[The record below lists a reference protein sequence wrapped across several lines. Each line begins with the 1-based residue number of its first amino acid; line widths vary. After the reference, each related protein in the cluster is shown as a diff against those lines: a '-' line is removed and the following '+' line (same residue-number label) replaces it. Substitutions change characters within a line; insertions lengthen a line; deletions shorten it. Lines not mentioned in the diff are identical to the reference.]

1 MSLKRALRFLALMV
15 FILVVVVL
23 LARSSIWELR
33 ARAEQGFIQR
43 RLIELQEVADGKGAF
58 SGPLYRVGP
67 QGDIRPQGKAVTLPQ
82 QQTKAILA
90 ALSSTAG
97 GFRYQDQYWVYRH
110 LNDNTYL
117 LSSAPYQEVIAWTA
131 GFEAREIRNVILV
144 MAAFG
149 LLALVWMWA
158 DWRAM
163 MAAQKAQMV
172 EELEQKVRERTEALQ
187 RMNRLAR
194 LGEFSAGLAHEI
206 RNPLGSLVT
215 AAKLLPDATGGEQ
228 TELIGVIKQESA
240 RLDRFL
246 ADFLHFSK
254 DPLPRIRMNPLHPIL
269 RQTLEGLKRGDPFH
283 KVRITYRLDPQIKE
297 IPCDPEQLEQVFGN
311 IALNGAQAMGG
322 EGELL
327 VSSSR
332 NGRWAEVSFRDAGP
346 GIPPEQRERIFEPL
360 YTERRE
366 GTGLGLSIASRIVE
380 AHGGFIQVASDA
392 RSWTL
397 FTISLPLQVEA

>member
-1 MSLKRALRFLALMV
+1 MSFKRALRFLALMV
-15 FILVVVVL
+15 FIFVVVVL

-33 ARAEQGFIQR
+33 ARAEQGFTQQ
-43 RLIELQEVADGKGAF
+43 RLIELQEVADGRQALPGPVYRAIPHGEFRPLGKTNPLPVQQGAEI
-58 SGPLYRVGP
+58 RVS
-67 QGDIRPQGKAVTLPQ
+67 LS
-82 QQTKAILA
+82 A
-90 ALSSTAG
+90 APG
-97 GFRYQDQYWVYRH
+97 GFRQGDRYWVR
-110 LNDNTYL
+110 LPLKDGTFL

-149 LLALVWMWA
+149 LLTLVWMWA

-172 EELEQKVRERTEALQ
+172 EELEQKVQERTEALQ
-187 RMNRLAR
+187 RMNRLAK
-194 LGEFSAGLAHEI
+194 LGEFSASLAHEI

-228 TELIGVIKQESA
+228 TELIGVIKQESG

-269 RQTLEGLKRGDPFH
+269 QQTLEGLKRGKAFQ

-322 EGELL
+322 EGELV

-332 NGRWAEVSFRDAGP
+332 NGRWAEVSFRDTGP

-397 FTISLPLQVEA
+397 FTISLPLQVEG